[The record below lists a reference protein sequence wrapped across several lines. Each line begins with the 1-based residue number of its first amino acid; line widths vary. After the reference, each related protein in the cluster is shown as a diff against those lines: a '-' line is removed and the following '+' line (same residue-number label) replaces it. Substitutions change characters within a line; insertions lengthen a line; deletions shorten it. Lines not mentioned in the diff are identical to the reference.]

1 MLERIKNAAEICESL
16 GKILK
21 LASIVGVIL
30 GAVIVVAYSHSVEF
44 YPVGLT
50 IGDGLFFLWVILTF
64 GFYYTILTLVLFGAA
79 IGLLTMLRTPINWF
93 LDKAVSSN
101 SLPRVPDQTG
111 AKFPIIIGG
120 LVCNA
125 ILLLVLAASL
135 DKGFYIYVSVFFMGY
150 LYLLMQP
157 VSVEQGGVERSN
169 SFGINVAFTVFIA
182 LSPLIFGKVLDS
194 SIKNTMSKMG
204 IYIHSATLLI
214 EKDIGLAINQVLKAE
229 SIKDEYAATCNE
241 NSCAINNVEVLY
253 AGLGKITFV
262 KVGGNDGVKFKLDS
276 SKTSIAIPA
285 PNKKMQPTQK
295 NARLILALRVQA

>member
-1 MLERIKNAAEICESL
+1 MLERIKNTAEVCESL

-21 LASIVGVIL
+21 LASTVGIIL
-30 GAVIVVAYSHSVEF
+30 GAIVVVAYSHNVEF

-79 IGLLTMLRTPINWF
+79 IGILTILRTPINWI
-93 LDKAVSSN
+93 LDKTVSGN
-101 SLPRVPDQTG
+101 PMPRVPDQTG

-125 ILLLVLAASL
+125 MLLSILAASL
-135 DKGFYIYVSVFFMGY
+135 EKGFYIYVSVFFMGY

-157 VSVEQGGVERSN
+157 VSAEQSGAERKN
-169 SFGINVAFTVFIA
+169 GFVVKVTFTVFIA
-182 LSPLIFGKVLDS
+182 ISPLIFGKVLDS

-204 IYIHSATLLI
+204 IYISSATLLI
-214 EKDIGLAINQVLKAE
+214 EKDTGLAINQILKAE
-229 SIKDEYAATCNE
+229 SIKDECAATCNE
-241 NSCAINNVEVLY
+241 KSCAISNVEVLY
-253 AGLGKITFV
+253 AGLGEITFV
-262 KVGGNDGVKFKLDS
+262 KVGGSDGVKFKLDS

-285 PNKKMQPTQK
+285 PNKRMQPTK
-295 NARLILALRVQA
+295 TTRG

>member
-1 MLERIKNAAEICESL
+1 VLERIKSAAEICESL

-21 LASIVGVIL
+21 LASTVGIIL

-79 IGLLTMLRTPINWF
+79 IGILTILRTPLNWI
-93 LDKAVSSN
+93 LDKTVASN
-101 SLPRVPDQTG
+101 LLSRVPDQTG
-111 AKFPIIIGG
+111 TKFPIIIGG

-135 DKGFYIYVSVFFMGY
+135 EKGFYIYVSVFFMGY

-157 VSVEQGGVERSN
+157 VTAEQSGVERSN
-169 SFGINVAFTVFIA
+169 SFGINVAFTIFIA
-182 LSPLIFGKVLDS
+182 VSPLIFGKVLDS
-194 SIKNTMSKMG
+194 SIKNTMSRMG
-204 IYIHSATLLI
+204 IYIHSAILVI
-214 EKDIGLAINQVLKAE
+214 EKDTGLAINQVLKAE
-229 SIKDEYAATCNE
+229 SIKEGYAATCNE
-241 NSCAINNVEVLY
+241 KSCTISNVEVLY

-262 KVGGNDGVKFKLDS
+262 KVGGSDGVKFKLDS
-276 SKTSIAIPA
+276 RKTSIAIPA
-285 PNKKMQPTQK
+285 PNKKIQPTQK
-295 NARLILALRVQA
+295 ARG